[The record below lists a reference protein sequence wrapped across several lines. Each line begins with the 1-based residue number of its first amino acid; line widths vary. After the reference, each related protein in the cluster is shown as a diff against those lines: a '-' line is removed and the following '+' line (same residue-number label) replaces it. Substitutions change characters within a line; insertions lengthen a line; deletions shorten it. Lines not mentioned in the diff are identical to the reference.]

1 MPGEEKVFVF
11 DCVLGEDSTQRD
23 VYERAA
29 RPIVQDMLEGF
40 NASIFVYGMRYHAP
54 KINVGRG
61 MGRSF
66 SCFYVFLYLV
76 LPVSATVF

>member
-1 MPGEEKVFVF
+1 MPGEDKVFVF

-40 NASIFVYGMRYHAP
+40 NASIFAYGTHIHMGP
-54 KINVGRG
+54 TVGEVDGDRRFH
-61 MGRSF
+61 MF
-66 SCFYVFLYLV
+66 WCV
-76 LPVSATVF
+76 